1 MNSLLSSAVL
11 ITVLCAVLAVWLDE
25 LMEGDLV
32 LVTVCAILTSLCF
45 FCVIIIWRQPESKEA
60 LTFKV
65 LVR

>member
-1 MNSLLSSAVL
+1 MCTTFSTAAL
-11 ITVLCAVLAVWLDE
+11 ITLLCVVLAVWLDE
-25 LMEGDLV
+25 LLDGHPVWLS
-32 LVTVCAILTSLCF
+32 VCAVLTLLCF

>member
-1 MNSLLSSAVL
+1 MFSSATL

-25 LMEGDLV
+25 LLDGHPLWV
-32 LVTVCAILTSLCF
+32 AVCVILTSLCF